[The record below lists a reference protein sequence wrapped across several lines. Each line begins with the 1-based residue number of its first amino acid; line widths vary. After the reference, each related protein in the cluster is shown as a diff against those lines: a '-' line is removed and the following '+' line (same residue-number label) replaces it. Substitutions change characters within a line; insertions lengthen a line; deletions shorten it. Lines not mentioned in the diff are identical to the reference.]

1 MRQSNRRPAQG
12 RGRSDVQ
19 DTILGRWLA
28 AGRGDALR
36 HLGWVR
42 LAGLVG
48 EGLRTDQA
56 RTRWREDLD
65 ALEGFVEGRFRDL
78 DAEQIAERHGAGVAA
93 ACDRLPMLRP
103 EFDVDAA
110 VALLEELDGVALLAQ
125 LDDGEDAD
133 AGPRMDAAL
142 GELEDLDE
150 SLAVARSGSTLSVV
164 ELIGAAELC
173 RASARLAA
181 LVRAAEAR
189 ELDEIH
195 ARGLRACIARLASEG
210 GVHEL
215 PSLLAELDRAI
226 DRRGD
231 EPTIAADAS
240 PGLAQ
245 ARREVRAARQALVAK
260 ADRLI
265 RNPAIASSLRDL
277 YWTERDGRVVL
288 PVRSDSLGAVRER
301 GAIIHGSSGTGH
313 TFYVEPATLVE
324 DNNAVREAELRA
336 AEEERKV
343 LRALS
348 AKVAAEADT
357 LARMQ
362 RACVAFDLMHAR
374 WWFGVG
380 LDAVPPALVSCRGSG
395 DAPEHHSGGGQP
407 NIELRA
413 ARHPLMLIDGVDVVP
428 NDILLERGHALVIS
442 GPNAGGKTVALKT
455 LGLLALMAA
464 AGLAL
469 PCQGTPSIPVFRQII
484 TDVGDDQSIAAN
496 LSTFSAH
503 IGHVR
508 AALEAAERDGPG
520 TLVLLD
526 EVAVG
531 TDPEQG
537 AALAEAILIGL
548 VDAGAT
554 VVVTTH
560 YDRLKLLAT
569 RASSSACTTPG
580 SSAFAAD
587 PSPQAL
593 PSCRPAQDRFH
604 NAAVG
609 FDLQRLRP
617 TFRLSLGVPGSSS
630 AIAVARRLGLP
641 DAVLAAAERS
651 LGDEGV
657 KIDELLR
664 DIEAERQSLARTRE
678 RLEREQQRIAH
689 RDREVRLRERR
700 VLEGLRS
707 RKAKAYAAATEQL
720 RALERELKDKRKDLR
735 RAAPERVDELP
746 TRAEV
751 AGAARAMLAEHRSIE
766 LAEQEAER
774 DDQRIQPQKLEVGA
788 KVRVLSMNQEGEV
801 VALQGSPPKR
811 AVVQLP
817 NLRTTVKVGDLAL
830 PPPDKPSVKIK
841 AGKAAPILDFKA
853 TVREQASK
861 HFGDSP
867 VPVKQGF
874 DNTCDVRGQRY
885 EDAQERVA
893 DFVSEALGSD
903 QDVVLILH
911 GYGGGAL
918 KKAVREVLS
927 RLPTVKRQRP
937 GLPQEGGDGVTVVWL
952 E

>member
-1 MRQSNRRPAQG
+1 MA
-12 RGRSDVQ
+12 
-19 DTILGRWLA
+19 TWLA
-28 AGRGDALR
+28 GGRGDALR
-36 HLGWVR
+36 HLGWIR

-48 EGLRTDQA
+48 EGLRTSMA
-56 RTRWREDLD
+56 RTRMLDELD
-65 ALEGFVEGRFRDL
+65 ALEGLIDLHARGPGLIEGRFRG
-78 DAEQIAERHGAGVAA
+78 ASAGQVAERHGVGVVA

-103 EFDVDAA
+103 EFERDAA
-110 VALLEELDGVALLAQ
+110 MARLEELDGVALLAL
-125 LDDGEDAD
+125 LDSHAE
-133 AGPRMDAAL
+133 GPRLEALL
-142 GELEDLDE
+142 GELEDLEE
-150 SLAVARSGSTLSVV
+150 SLGVARAGSALSVV
-164 ELIGAAELC
+164 ELIGVAELC

-181 LVRAAEAR
+181 LIRAAEAR
-189 ELDEIH
+189 ELDSLNPIG
-195 ARGLRACIARLASEG
+195 ARGLRAVTTRLRGEEAPGSGPPVE
-210 GVHEL
+210 EL
-215 PSLLAELDRAI
+215 PSLLAELDRSI
-226 DRRGD
+226 DRRGE
-231 EPTIAADAS
+231 EPTIAAEAS
-240 PGLAQ
+240 PALAQ
-245 ARREVRAARQALVAK
+245 ARREVRAARQALLAK

-265 RNPAIASSLRDL
+265 RNQTIAASLRDL
-277 YWTERDGRVVL
+277 YWTEREGRVVL

-301 GAIIHGSSGTGH
+301 GAIIHGSSGTGQ

-324 DNNAVREAELRA
+324 DNNALREAELRA

-348 AKVAAEADT
+348 AKVAAVADT
-357 LARMQ
+357 LAGMQ
-362 RACVAFDLMHAR
+362 RACVAVDLMRAR
-374 WWFGVG
+374 WSFGAG
-380 LDAVPPALVSCRGSG
+380 LDAVIPQLS
-395 DAPEHHSGGGQP
+395 PES

-413 ARHPLMLIDGVDVVP
+413 ARHPLMVIDGVDVVP
-428 NDILLERGHALVIS
+428 NDIVLGRGHALVIS

-455 LGLLALMAA
+455 LGLFALMAA

-469 PCQGTPSIPVFRQII
+469 PCQGSAKIPVFRQII

-503 IGHVR
+503 IGHVG

-537 AALAEAILIGL
+537 AALAEAILIAL

-569 RASSSACTTPG
+569 QPAT
-580 SSAFAAD
+580 
-587 PSPQAL
+587 QA
-593 PSCRPAQDRFH
+593 RFH

-641 DAVLAAAERS
+641 DGVLSAAERL
-651 LGDEGV
+651 LGDPGV

-689 RDREVRLRERR
+689 RDREVRVRERR

-707 RKAKAYAAATEQL
+707 RKAKAYAAAVEQL

-735 RAAPERVDELP
+735 RAAPERIEELP
-746 TRAEV
+746 TRAEL
-751 AGAARAMLAEHRSIE
+751 AGSAKALLAEQRSVD

-774 DDQRIQPQKLEVGA
+774 EDQRIEPRKLEVGV

-801 VALQGSPPKR
+801 VALQGSPPRR
-811 AVVQLP
+811 AIVQLP
-817 NLRTTVKVGDLAL
+817 NLRTTVKVSDLGL
-830 PPPDKPSVKIK
+830 PPPDKPGVKIK

-853 TVREQASK
+853 TVREQAAK

-885 EDAQERVA
+885 EDAQEQVA
-893 DFVSEALGSD
+893 DFVAEALGKD

-937 GLPQEGGDGVTVVWL
+937 GLAQEGGDGVTVAWL

>member
-1 MRQSNRRPAQG
+1 VLA
-12 RGRSDVQ
+12 
-19 DTILGRWLA
+19 RWLA

-42 LAGLVG
+42 LASLVAQR
-48 EGLRTDQA
+48 LRTDMA
-56 RTRWREDLD
+56 KTRLLDELD
-65 ALEGFVEGRFRDL
+65 AVEGFLDGRLRGL
-78 DAEQIAERHGAGVAA
+78 TPEQITEQYGARVAA

-103 EFDVDAA
+103 EFEREAA
-110 VALLEELDGVALLAQ
+110 VALLDELDGVALLSL
-125 LDDGEDAD
+125 LDQDQDD
-133 AGPRMDAAL
+133 AGPRLHAAL
-142 GELEDLDE
+142 QDLEDLDE
-150 SLAVARSGSTLSVV
+150 SLSFARTGSLLSVV
-164 ELIGAAELC
+164 ELIGVAELC

-181 LVRAAEAR
+181 LVRAAEGR
-189 ELDEIH
+189 ELHPIE
-195 ARGLRACIARLASEG
+195 ARGLRACVARLGDLA
-210 GVHEL
+210 EL
-215 PSLLAELDRAI
+215 PSLLGELDRSI
-226 DRRGD
+226 DRQGD
-231 EPTIAADAS
+231 EPAIAADAS

-245 ARREVRAARQALVAK
+245 ARRTVRAARQALLGK
-260 ADRLI
+260 ADRLL
-265 RNPAIASSLRDL
+265 RNPAIAASLRDS

-301 GAIIHGSSGTGH
+301 GAIIHGSSSTGQ
-313 TFYVEPATLVE
+313 TFFVEPATLVE
-324 DNNAVREAELRA
+324 DNNAVREAELAA
-336 AEEERKV
+336 AEEERKI

-348 AKVAAEADT
+348 AKVAAAAET
-357 LARMQ
+357 LRGMQ
-362 RACVAFDLMHAR
+362 RACVAYDLMHAR
-374 WWFGVG
+374 WRFGAE
-380 LDAVPPALVSCRGSG
+380 LDAVIPKLVDER
-395 DAPEHHSGGGQP
+395 DAA
-407 NIELRA
+407 IELRA

-442 GPNAGGKTVALKT
+442 GPNAGGKTVALET
-455 LGLLALMAA
+455 LGIFALMAA
-464 AGLAL
+464 SGLAL
-469 PCQGTPSIPVFRQII
+469 PCQGSPSIPVFRQII

-503 IGHVR
+503 IAHVR
-508 AALEAAERDGPG
+508 AALEAAAHDGQG

-537 AALAEAILIGL
+537 AALAEAILVAL
-548 VDAGAT
+548 CEAGAT

-569 RASSSACTTPG
+569 
-580 SSAFAAD
+580 
-587 PSPQAL
+587 Q
-593 PSCRPAQDRFH
+593 PATQPRFH

-609 FDLQRLRP
+609 FDLQRMRP

-641 DAVLAAAERS
+641 EAVLSTAERL

-678 RLEREQQRIAH
+678 RLEREQQRLAS
-689 RDREVRLRERR
+689 RDHEVRLRERR
-700 VLEGLRS
+700 ILEGVRS
-707 RKAKAYAAATEQL
+707 RKARAYTAAVEQL
-720 RALERELKDKRKDLR
+720 RALERELKDKRRDLR

-751 AGAARAMLAEHRSIE
+751 AGAARTVLAEHRAVDEAE
-766 LAEQEAER
+766 LEAER
-774 DDQRIQPQKLEVGA
+774 ADERLEPRGLEVGA
-788 KVRVLSMNQEGEV
+788 KVRVLSMNQEGEI

-817 NLRTTVKVGDLAL
+817 NLRTTVKISDLGL

-841 AGKAAPILDFKA
+841 PGKATPILDFRA
-853 TVREQASK
+853 AVREQAAA
-861 HFGDSP
+861 HFGETP
-867 VPVKQGF
+867 VPVKASV

-885 EDAQERVA
+885 EDAQERVV
-893 DFVSEALGSD
+893 DFVADALGRD
-903 QDVVLILH
+903 QDVVVILH

-918 KKAVREVLS
+918 KKAVREILARLS
-927 RLPTVKRQRP
+927 KVKKQRA
-937 GLPQEGGDGVTVVWL
+937 GLPQEGGDGVTVAWI

>member
-1 MRQSNRRPAQG
+1 MRQSIRRPAQT
-12 RGRSDVQ
+12 RGRSQRRGAERGVEGSA
-19 DTILGRWLA
+19 LANWLA
-28 AGRGDALR
+28 DGRGDALR
-36 HLGWVR
+36 HLGWIR

-48 EGLRTDQA
+48 EGLRTDMA
-56 RTRWREDLD
+56 RSRLRDELD
-65 ALEGFVEGRFRDL
+65 ALEGMIEGRFRGL
-78 DAEQIAERHGAGVAA
+78 GAEQITEQHGAGVAA

-103 EFDVDAA
+103 QFEQDAA
-110 VALLEELDGVALLAQ
+110 LALLEELEGVALLAQ
-125 LDDGEDAD
+125 LDDHLDDHLGDSEDSEND
-133 AGPRMDAAL
+133 GGLRMGAAL

-150 SLAVARSGSTLSVV
+150 SLGVARAGSLLSVV
-164 ELIGAAELC
+164 ELIGVAQLC

-181 LVRAAEAR
+181 LVRVAEAR
-189 ELDEIH
+189 ELDEDR
-195 ARGLRACIARLASEG
+195 ARGLRACLARLRSESR
-210 GVHEL
+210 GVELGVDVDSTPPIDEL
-215 PSLLAELDRAI
+215 PSLLAELDRSI
-226 DRRGD
+226 DRRSD
-231 EPTIAADAS
+231 EPVIAATAS

-245 ARREVRAARQALVAK
+245 ARKEVRAARQALLAR
-260 ADRLI
+260 ADRLL
-265 RNPAIASSLRDL
+265 RNQAITASLRDL

-301 GAIIHGSSGTGH
+301 GAIIHGSSGSGQ

-324 DNNAVREAELRA
+324 DNNALREAELRA

-348 AKVAAEADT
+348 AKVGAVADT
-357 LARMQ
+357 LAGMQ
-362 RACVAFDLMHAR
+362 RACVAFDLMRAR
-374 WWFGVG
+374 WSFGAG
-380 LDAVPPALVSCRGSG
+380 LDAVIPDPCDPAGR
-395 DAPEHHSGGGQP
+395 HSG
-407 NIELRA
+407 IELRA
-413 ARHPLMLIDGVDVVP
+413 ARHPLMVIDGVEVVP
-428 NDILLERGHALVIS
+428 NDIVLERGHALVIS

-455 LGLLALMAA
+455 LGLFALMAA

-469 PCQGTPSIPVFRQII
+469 PCQGSPRLPVFRQII

-503 IGHVR
+503 VGHVR

-537 AALAEAILIGL
+537 AALAEAILVAL

-554 VVVTTH
+554 LMVTTH

-569 RASSSACTTPG
+569 A
-580 SSAFAAD
+580 
-587 PSPQAL
+587 
-593 PSCRPAQDRFH
+593 PATQERFH

-641 DAVLAAAERS
+641 DAVLSEAERL
-651 LGDEGV
+651 LGDQGV

-678 RLEREQQRIAH
+678 RIEREQQRLAH

-707 RKAKAYAAATEQL
+707 RKAKAYAAALEQL

-735 RAAPERVDELP
+735 RAAPERVEQLP

-751 AGAARAMLAEHRSIE
+751 AGTAKALLAEHRA
-766 LAEQEAER
+766 AEQAER
-774 DDQRIQPQKLEVGA
+774 ELEDKREHQRVEPRKLEVGA
-788 KVRVLSMNQEGEV
+788 KVLVLSMNQAGKI

-817 NLRTTVKVGDLAL
+817 NLRTTVKVGDLGL
-830 PPPDKPSVKIK
+830 PPPDKPSAKIK
-841 AGKAAPILDFKA
+841 AGKATPILDFKA
-853 TVREQASK
+853 AVREQTSK

-874 DNTCDVRGQRY
+874 DNTCDVRGERF

-893 DFVSEALGSD
+893 DFVADALGRD

-918 KKAVREVLS
+918 KKAVRQVLS

-937 GLPQEGGDGVTVVWL
+937 GLAQEGGDGVTVAWL

>member
-1 MRQSNRRPAQG
+1 MLAN
-12 RGRSDVQ
+12 
-19 DTILGRWLA
+19 WLA

-48 EGLRTDQA
+48 EGLRTDMAKA
-56 RTRWREDLD
+56 RLLDELD
-65 ALEGFVEGRFRDL
+65 AVEGLIEGRFRGL
-78 DAEQIAERHGAGVAA
+78 GVEQIIERHGRGVAA

-103 EFDVDAA
+103 EFERDAA
-110 VALLEELDGVALLAQ
+110 VALLDELDGVALLAQ
-125 LDDGEDAD
+125 LDDGEEGQKLA
-133 AGPRMDAAL
+133 AAL
-142 GELEDLDE
+142 GDLEDLDD
-150 SLAVARSGSTLSVV
+150 SLAVARSGASLSVV

-189 ELDEIH
+189 DLDDVQ
-195 ARGLRACIARLASEG
+195 ARGLRACIARLQP
-210 GVHEL
+210 VDEL

-240 PGLAQ
+240 PGLAA
-245 ARREVRAARQALVAK
+245 ARREVRAARQALLAK
-260 ADRLI
+260 ADRLV
-265 RNPAIASSLRDL
+265 RNPAITASLRDL

-301 GAIIHGSSGTGH
+301 GAIIHGSSGTGQ
-313 TFYVEPATLVE
+313 TFFVEPATLVE
-324 DNNAVREAELRA
+324 DNNALREAELQA

-348 AKVAAEADT
+348 AKVAAVADT
-357 LARMQ
+357 LGGMQ
-362 RACVAFDLMHAR
+362 RACVAFDWMRAR
-374 WWFGVG
+374 WSFGAG
-380 LDAVPPALVSCRGSG
+380 LDAVIPTLIDEASG
-395 DAPEHHSGGGQP
+395 DGSRSGRP
-407 NIELRA
+407 SIELRA
-413 ARHPLMLIDGVDVVP
+413 ARHPLMLLDGVDVVP
-428 NDILLERGHALVIS
+428 NDIVLERGHALVIS

-455 LGLLALMAA
+455 LGLFALMAA

-469 PCQGTPSIPVFRQII
+469 PCQGSPSIPVFRQII

-503 IGHVR
+503 VGHVR

-537 AALAEAILIGL
+537 AALAEAILVAL
-548 VDAGAT
+548 VEAGAT

-569 RASSSACTTPG
+569 
-580 SSAFAAD
+580 
-587 PSPQAL
+587 Q
-593 PSCRPAQDRFH
+593 PATGANFH

-641 DAVLAAAERS
+641 DAVLSTAERL
-651 LGDEGV
+651 LGDQGV
-657 KIDELLR
+657 RIDELLR

-678 RLEREQQRIAH
+678 RLEREQQRLAH
-689 RDREVRLRERR
+689 RDREVRVRERR

-707 RKAKAYAAATEQL
+707 RKAKAYAEAVEQL

-735 RAAPERVDELP
+735 RAAPDRVDALP

-751 AGAARAMLAEHRSIE
+751 AGSARALLAEHRAAD
-766 LAEQEAER
+766 LAEQDAER
-774 DDQRIQPQKLEVGA
+774 EDQRLEPRKLEVGA

-817 NLRTTVKVGDLAL
+817 NLRTTVKVGDLGL
-830 PPPDKPSVKIK
+830 PPPEKPSLKIK
-841 AGKAAPILDFKA
+841 SGKAAPILDFKA
-853 TVREQASK
+853 AVREQASA

-867 VPVKQGF
+867 VAVKQGI

-893 DFVSEALGSD
+893 DFVADALGRD

-911 GYGGGAL
+911 GHGGGAL

-937 GLPQEGGDGVTVVWL
+937 GLPQEGGDGVTVAWL